1 MRQTRQTTNR
11 EAGFS
16 LMELIV
22 AMCVMIIIT
31 GAATSLLVGAFNVR
45 SREDQRTEAI
55 GDARRAL
62 NILSRE
68 LANSGYQLPTGLTY
82 MSPAGS
88 ALVPANGLIPGDC
101 DDESITFVANLDA
114 NLGTGDQ
121 DVNDENE
128 VLKFQFFQNGENNFL
143 VRTDLQPGGDS
154 IVLANRI
161 DEVDFEYLNDAN
173 VPVAV
178 AAAVRVRITLTV
190 TLNPVGPPGSNGYQ
204 PPSQERLSS
213 IVDLRNATL
222 GTY

>member
-1 MRQTRQTTNR
+1 
-11 EAGFS
+11 
-16 LMELIV
+16 MELIV
-22 AMCVMIIIT
+22 AMCVMMIIT

-68 LANSGYQLPTGLTY
+68 LANSGYQLPRGLTY
-82 MSPAGS
+82 TSAAGASP
-88 ALVPANGLIPGDC
+88 VPMNGLIPSDC
-101 DDESITFVANLDA
+101 DDESITFVANLNA
-114 NLGTGDQ
+114 SLGTGDE
-121 DVNDENE
+121 DVNDDSEA
-128 VLKFQFFQNGENNFL
+128 LKFQFFQNGDNNFL
-143 VRTDLQPGGDS
+143 VRTDLRPGGDS

-178 AAAVRVRITLTV
+178 TAAVRIRITMVV
-190 TLNPVGPPGSNGYQ
+190 TLNPVGQPGTTSYHPPA
-204 PPSQERLSS
+204 QERLSS

>member
-1 MRQTRQTTNR
+1 
-11 EAGFS
+11 
-16 LMELIV
+16 MELIV
-22 AMCVMIIIT
+22 AMCVMMIIT

-68 LANSGYQLPTGLTY
+68 LANSGYQLPGGLTY
-82 MSPAGS
+82 TSAGG
-88 ALVPANGLIPGDC
+88 AAPVPANGLIPGDC
-101 DDESITFVANLDA
+101 DDESITFVANLNA
-114 NLGTGDQ
+114 SLGAGDR
-121 DVNDENE
+121 DVNDDSEA
-128 VLKFQFFQNGENNFL
+128 VKYQFFQNGPNNFL
-143 VRTDLQPGGDS
+143 VRTDIRPGGDS

-161 DEVDFEYLNDAN
+161 DEVNFEYLNQAN

-178 AAAVRVRITLTV
+178 NAAVRVRITMTV
-190 TLNPVGPPGSNGYQ
+190 TLNPVGLPGSNGYQ
-204 PPSQERLSS
+204 APSQERLSS